1 MGRDNALG
9 VASVKAPQPLDAL
22 GAQPLFTETGQQ
34 SPADYLYYSFTT
46 LTTTGYGDL
55 TTESD
60 VGRAASILEALVGQI
75 YLVTVVRGSSPI
87 CGHDDDAT
95 GFEAATAMPCR
106 QSSAS
111 MRPGASPASPAS
123 PSSTAVDVL
132 D

>member
-1 MGRDNALG
+1 MIQALRARTRIRSSSVQSCPSLGRIIVQIRGSSHSLVGRDNALG

-34 SPADYLYYSFTT
+34 SPADHLYYSFTT

-75 YLVTVVRGSSPI
+75 YLVTVVAGI
-87 CGHDDDAT
+87 VANL
-95 GFEAATAMPCR
+95 
-106 QSSAS
+106 
-111 MRPGASPASPAS
+111 RPRR
-123 PSSTAVDVL
+123 
-132 D
+132 